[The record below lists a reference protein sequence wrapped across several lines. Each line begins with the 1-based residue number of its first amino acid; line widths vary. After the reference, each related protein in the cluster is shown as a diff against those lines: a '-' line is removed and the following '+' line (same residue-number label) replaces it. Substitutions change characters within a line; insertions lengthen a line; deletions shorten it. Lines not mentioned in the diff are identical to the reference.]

1 MAMTI
6 IWIVVAVAC
15 GIIEALTF
23 GLTTIWFAG
32 GAIVSALLAAVGMP
46 ISVQIVAFII
56 VSIAL
61 LYFTRP
67 LVQKAFN
74 SNRVKTNVESVV
86 GKNAY
91 TTEDIDNIRST
102 GQIKVDGIEWT
113 ARTAKDG
120 IIIKKDTLVTIT
132 AIDGVKAIVEEVNK

>member
-1 MAMTI
+1 MTI
-6 IWIVVAVAC
+6 LWIVIAIIC
-15 GIIEALTF
+15 GIIEGVTF

-32 GAIVSALLAAVGMP
+32 GAVVAALMAACGFPIV
-46 ISVQIVAFII
+46 VQIVVFVI
-56 VSIAL
+56 VSFAL

-67 LVQKAFN
+67 VVQRAFN
-74 SNRVKTNVESVV
+74 NNRVKTNAEGII

-91 TTEDIDNIRST
+91 VTEDVDNMRAT
-102 GQIKVDGIEWT
+102 GQIKIDGLEWT

-132 AIDGVKAIVEEVNK
+132 AIDGVKAIVEEVKK

>member
-56 VSIAL
+56 VSVAL

-74 SNRVKTNVESVV
+74 NNRVKTNVESVV

-91 TTEDIDNIRST
+91 TTEDVDNIRST

>member
-1 MAMTI
+1 MSMTI
-6 IWIVVAVAC
+6 LWIVIAIIC
-15 GIIEALTF
+15 GIIEGVTF

-32 GAIVSALLAAVGMP
+32 GAVVAALMAACGFP
-46 ISVQIVAFII
+46 ISVQIVVFVI
-56 VSIAL
+56 VSFAL

-67 LVQKAFN
+67 VVQRAFN
-74 SNRVKTNVESVV
+74 NNRVKTNAEGII

-91 TTEDIDNIRST
+91 VTEDVDNMRAT
-102 GQIKVDGIEWT
+102 GQIKVDGLEWT

-132 AIDGVKAIVEEVNK
+132 AIDGVKAIVEEVTK